1 MIVVEEFLDG
11 LFDDLPLIDG
21 FKSIYKW
28 GNKDHLLKQIELFSK
43 SSQTPYPLIYQT
55 SNVSKQGNDECE
67 VSLSLVLACQNTN
80 VDLTNEERW
89 AMSFRNVLN
98 PLTQNIE
105 NILKRSGQV
114 TWTGNYTKTDFPNY
128 GNGEENFTIDKW
140 DAVLLELTIKISNLQ
155 TCN

>member
-11 LFDDLPLIDG
+11 LFDNLPLIDG

-55 SNVSKQGNDECE
+55 SNVSNQGNDECE
-67 VSLSLVLACQNTN
+67 VSLSLVLACRNTN
-80 VDLTNEERW
+80 VDLTNEQRW
-89 AMSFRNVLN
+89 AMSFRNILN

-105 NILKRSGQV
+105 YILRRSGQV
-114 TWTGNYTKTDFPNY
+114 TWNGNYTKTDFPNY

-140 DAVLLELTIKISNLQ
+140 DAVLLELKIKITNLQ

>member
-11 LFDDLPLIDG
+11 LFDNLPLIDG

-43 SSQTPYPLIYQT
+43 SSQTFYPLIYQT
-55 SNVSKQGNDECE
+55 SNVSNQGNDECE
-67 VSLSLVLACQNTN
+67 VSLSLVLACRNTN
-80 VDLTNEERW
+80 VDLTNEQRW

-105 NILKRSGQV
+105 NILRRSGQV
-114 TWTGNYTKTDFPNY
+114 TWNGNYKKTDFPNY